1 MMNQTKTLLL
11 LLLVSF
17 SMLAVGCGGD
27 QEEAKAPVVNK
38 RTVAP
43 PKPVEKTIEQLT
55 EMLNVDDRIILDE
68 SESPTSE
75 SQRTA
80 MLKFFNAM
88 IHADEQTLRNML
100 SFSDQLE
107 LKAMIDSGFADQMDE
122 VSLLM
127 LKTGTDP
134 DGVACVMAIY
144 EIGHDYQVQM
154 WFIESTDNSIVF
166 SAAETPPNLVDQL
179 SGNWVDN
186 YFVLQKKQEQV
197 ALQPDEDTSYTL
209 AGELT
214 STDGSLGEDG
224 GDSPGKPGGPGGPP
238 GRPGGPPGR

>member
-1 MMNQTKTLLL
+1 
-11 LLLVSF
+11 
-17 SMLAVGCGGD
+17 
-27 QEEAKAPVVNK
+27 
-38 RTVAP
+38 
-43 PKPVEKTIEQLT
+43 
-55 EMLNVDDRIILDE
+55 
-68 SESPTSE
+68 
-75 SQRTA
+75 
-80 MLKFFNAM
+80 
-88 IHADEQTLRNML
+88 ML